1 MYNSIE
7 ERKYEVV
14 KKKIFWISAVMLLL
28 LGGCSSKNDSSSSF
42 DSEGNSSSLG
52 TNDHYHEDNFIA
64 SSETVTKTRTR
75 FYEGPSLLTSSTK
88 VGVFVE
94 GEELFVYETRVNHRR
109 KFTWETLE
117 DTNPVAIFDFE
128 GRVSVDIEIKEDV
141 VLTSASVSPLV
152 YGIEPVIEG
161 NHIRFDLEYT
171 DNYVVEYNGDSDQAI
186 HLFTSGIEEEPI
198 TQEEADADDSIVYI
212 GPGVYEAGAIPLKS
226 HQTLYISGGAVV
238 YGQIRT
244 ENLTNI
250 TIKGR
255 GILSGAVFDRRT
267 ENEYTIPVEIRSSD
281 HIVIEDLTFL
291 DPAGWCI
298 ALYKSSDITLNNVK
312 IVTARPNGDGIS
324 VQSCSDVQV
333 NGGFVR
339 TWDDSL
345 VVKNV
350 DRGST
355 ENITFDGVSVWT
367 DLAQS
372 MEVGYETYG
381 PTMNNIR
388 FQNIT
393 ILHNFHK
400 PAISLHNCDD
410 AEISGVYYQNITL
423 EDGKMLGD
431 DQNDGENDFFLDMTI
446 AYNAEWTKSQGE
458 RGSVDGVYIDNVKVY
473 SIADSCISRLAG
485 ESTASMIRNVRIGD
499 IDYAGKTIRSAD
511 DLSLGTNQYVSG
523 VSFTGMKSADEIRG
537 AYKNLPY
544 RLVSG
549 SEDAEIAIVE
559 NIVQDGVLVPDFAR
573 LNGELSFIGVK
584 ADVGAYSGIS
594 SHGAGNKATTPGDD
608 GSGTFERAAHEG
620 ALAFDGKEETYYEN
634 DAWRNEENE
643 FAALTIDFG
652 ENLHTIGVI
661 RILGPQDNAFKY
673 TYTISVYGRKI
684 KNDGTVNPNYTRIL
698 SNREYVM
705 SPSSGNA
712 IDINISTQEYA
723 GMQLRF
729 YRTDGLTA
737 PESYRISEIEF
748 YPPSLTFGKSIYG
761 ATMHNDVYPVT
772 NVVDGEVNGTSY
784 YESKT
789 LPAQLIIDLEDVYA
803 LNKIILSL
811 SPSLLWEARVQNI
824 EISVSA
830 DNRGYDEALNFTTL
844 FEATDYLFDPQ
855 TGNRITLN
863 VDDVQAR
870 YLKIVIHSNS
880 AGNYGGQLAEVSAY
894 GNQ

>member
-1 MYNSIE
+1 M
-7 ERKYEVV
+7 

-28 LGGCSSKNDSSSSF
+28 LGGCSSKGEKNSSSF
-42 DSEGNSSSLG
+42 SSGSQSTIG
-52 TNDHYHEDNFIA
+52 TNDHYNENNFIA
-64 SSETVTKTRTR
+64 SSETVTKTRTK
-75 FYEGPSLLTSSTK
+75 FYEGPNLLTSSSK
-88 VGVFVE
+88 VGIRVE
-94 GEELFVYETRVNHRR
+94 DEELFVYETRVNHRR
-109 KFTWETLE
+109 KFTWETSE

-128 GRVSVDIEIKEDV
+128 GKVSVDIEIKDDV
-141 VLTSASVSPLV
+141 LLTSATVSPLV
-152 YGIEPVIEG
+152 YGIQPVIEG

-171 DNYVVEYNGDSDQAI
+171 DNYVVEYNGDSDNAI
-186 HLFTSGIEEEPI
+186 HLFTSDIEEEPI
-198 TQEEADADDSIVYI
+198 TAEDAENDDSIVYI

-244 ENLTNI
+244 ENLTDI

-281 HIVIEDLTFL
+281 HIAIEDLTFL

-298 ALYKSSDITLNNVK
+298 ALYKSSNITLNNIK

-381 PTMNNIR
+381 PTMDNIR

-393 ILHNFHK
+393 IIHNFHK

-410 AEISGVYYQNITL
+410 AEITNVYYQNITL
-423 EDGKMLGD
+423 EDGQMLGD
-431 DQNDGENDFFLDMTI
+431 DQNDGENDFFVDMTI
-446 AYNAEWTKSQGE
+446 AYNPEWTKSQGD
-458 RGSVDGVYIDNVKVY
+458 RGSVDGVIIDNVKVY
-473 SIADSCISRLAG
+473 RIAESCISRMAG
-485 ESTASMIRNVRIGD
+485 ESAASQIKNVRIGD
-499 IDYAGKTIRSAD
+499 IDYAGKLIRNAG

-523 VSFTGMKSADEIRG
+523 ITFTGSKSAEEILG
-537 AYKNLPY
+537 AYKKLPY
-544 RLVSG
+544 RLALD
-549 SEDAEIAIVE
+549 SEEVEKETVE
-559 NIVQDGVLVPDFAR
+559 NIDQNGVLVPEFAK
-573 LNGELSFIGVK
+573 LTGELSFIGVK
-584 ADVGAYSGIS
+584 ADISAYSGVS
-594 SHGAGNKATTPGDD
+594 SHGAGSKATTPGDD
-608 GSGTFERAAHEG
+608 GSGTFESASHG
-620 ALAFDGKEETYYEN
+620 GNLAFDGDESTYYES
-634 DAWRNEENE
+634 ASWRNEENE
-643 FAALTIDFG
+643 FATLTIDFG
-652 ENLHTIGVI
+652 ETLHTIGVI

-684 KNDGTVNPNYTRIL
+684 KNDGTLNENYTRIL

-705 SPSSGNA
+705 SPSNGNA
-712 IDINISTQEYA
+712 VDINISTQEYA

-729 YRTDGLTA
+729 YRSEGLTA
-737 PESYRISEIEF
+737 PKTYRISEIEF

-761 ATMHNDVYPVT
+761 ATIHNDVYPVT

-870 YLKIVIHSNS
+870 YLKIVINSNS

-894 GNQ
+894 GN